1 MRAQK
6 YKFLTTFSIYP
17 FIFVQSKLPKMKPVD
32 YYQEQIEHYAARL
45 KQIKKRRNLVTLA
58 KLLTF
63 GYMIFLLYLLINQST
78 QPLLLL
84 GIGAVLVFILLT
96 LWDSKIIYRQRLI
109 EELLRIN
116 TLESD
121 YLAGNFSALDQ
132 GERFNDPAHPYAH
145 DLDLFGE
152 DSLFQHLNR
161 TVTFSGTQKLVSWL
175 LSLSKDPEVIHSRQQ
190 AVEELCTGPKWCQ
203 HFRAAGALHP
213 TQALDAVVLKS
224 GSAESPFFSKGSTV
238 RLILWIANTIVIV
251 SWAVTSF
258 TPLPIS
264 ISLSLSLLQL
274 LVLALYIKK
283 INTYHQRLN
292 LFLKTISNYLP
303 LVRLIH
309 DQSFR
314 SPFLQKI
321 RHSLF
326 TPESNSL
333 QALTQL
339 QRIQNS
345 LDQRGNIVIA
355 FVLNGLYL
363 KDFHT
368 LLRLDRWRKAY
379 GPDIETWTDVLSEA
393 DALVSMANYR
403 FNHPAYCL
411 PVISQDQ
418 LLYTEEIGHPLLKSE
433 RNVTNNFSIRSLHQI
448 AIITGANM
456 AGKSTFLRTIGV
468 NLILAQSGNVVCSR
482 CFAFQPMTLFTS
494 MRTTDN
500 LAKDTS
506 YFHAELLRLQQLVT
520 IAQQEDKV
528 FIILDEMLKG
538 TNSVDKLNGSLA
550 FLKKILSYPISGLV
564 ATHDLALGEL
574 ADDFPEHFFNVCF
587 EIVHSGNQITYD
599 YKLHPGIS
607 SNMNASILLKQMG
620 LI

>member
-1 MRAQK
+1 
-6 YKFLTTFSIYP
+6 
-17 FIFVQSKLPKMKPVD
+17 MKPD
-32 YYQEQIEHYAARL
+32 EYYQKQIDHYTARL
-45 KQIKKRRNLVTLA
+45 KQIKKRRNLITLA

-63 GYMIFLLYLLINQST
+63 GYMIFLIYLLINHST

-84 GIGAVLVFILLT
+84 GIGAILVFIFLT
-96 LWDSKIIYRQRLI
+96 LWDSQIIYRQHLI

-190 AVEELCTGPKWCQ
+190 AAEELCAEPEWCQ

-213 TQALDAVVLKS
+213 TQALDAVILKS
-224 GSAESPFFSKGSTV
+224 GPTESPFFSKHSTV

-258 TPLPIS
+258 TPLPFS
-264 ISLSLSLLQL
+264 ISLVLSLLQL
-274 LVLALYIKK
+274 SALALYIKK
-283 INTYHQRLN
+283 INAYHQRLN

-314 SPFLQKI
+314 SPYLQKI

-339 QRIQNS
+339 HRIQNS

-355 FVLNGLYL
+355 FILNGLYL

-368 LLRLDRWRKAY
+368 LLRLDHWRKKY

-393 DALVSMANYR
+393 DALISMANYR

-411 PVISQDQ
+411 PVICQDR
-418 LLYTEEIGHPLLKSE
+418 LLDTEEIGHPLLKSE
-433 RNVTNNFSIRSLHQI
+433 RNVTNDFSIRSLHQI
-448 AIITGANM
+448 AIVTGANM

-482 CFAFQPMTLFTS
+482 YFAFQPMTLFTS
-494 MRTTDN
+494 MRTTDS
-500 LAKDTS
+500 LSKDTS
-506 YFHAELLRLQQLVT
+506 YFHAELLRLQQLVN

-550 FLKKILSYPISGLV
+550 FLKRILSYPISCLV
-564 ATHDLALGEL
+564 STHDLALGEL

-587 EIVHSGNQITYD
+587 EIVHSGSQITYD

>member
-1 MRAQK
+1 
-6 YKFLTTFSIYP
+6 
-17 FIFVQSKLPKMKPVD
+17 MKPD
-32 YYQEQIEHYAARL
+32 EYYQKQIDHYTARL
-45 KQIKKRRNLVTLA
+45 KQIKKRRNLITLA

-63 GYMIFLLYLLINQST
+63 GYMIFLIYLLINHST

-84 GIGAVLVFILLT
+84 GIGAILVFIFLT
-96 LWDSKIIYRQRLI
+96 LWDSQIIYRQHLI

-190 AVEELCTGPKWCQ
+190 AAEELCAEPEWCQ

-213 TQALDAVVLKS
+213 TQALDAVILKS
-224 GSAESPFFSKGSTV
+224 GPTESPFFSKHSTV

-258 TPLPIS
+258 TPLPFS
-264 ISLSLSLLQL
+264 ISLVLSLLQL
-274 LVLALYIKK
+274 SALALYIKK
-283 INTYHQRLN
+283 INAYHQRLN

-314 SPFLQKI
+314 SPYLKKI

-339 QRIQNS
+339 HRIQNS

-355 FVLNGLYL
+355 FILNGLYL

-368 LLRLDRWRKAY
+368 LLRLDHWRKKY

-393 DALVSMANYR
+393 DALISMANYR

-411 PVISQDQ
+411 PVICQDR
-418 LLYTEEIGHPLLKSE
+418 LLDTEEIGHPLLKSE
-433 RNVTNNFSIRSLHQI
+433 RNVTNDFSIRSLHQI
-448 AIITGANM
+448 AIVTGANM

-482 CFAFQPMTLFTS
+482 YFAFQPMTLFTS
-494 MRTTDN
+494 MRTTDS
-500 LAKDTS
+500 LSKDTS
-506 YFHAELLRLQQLVT
+506 YFHAELLRLQQLVN

-550 FLKKILSYPISGLV
+550 FLKRILSYPISGLV

-587 EIVHSGNQITYD
+587 EIVHSGSQITYD

>member
-1 MRAQK
+1 
-6 YKFLTTFSIYP
+6 
-17 FIFVQSKLPKMKPVD
+17 MKPD
-32 YYQEQIEHYAARL
+32 EYYQKQIDHYTARL
-45 KQIKKRRNLVTLA
+45 KQIKKRRNLITLA

-63 GYMIFLLYLLINQST
+63 GYMIFLIYLLINHST

-84 GIGAVLVFILLT
+84 GIGAILVFIFLT
-96 LWDSKIIYRQRLI
+96 LWDSQIIYRQHLI

-190 AVEELCTGPKWCQ
+190 AAEELCAEPEWCQ

-213 TQALDAVVLKS
+213 TQALDAVILKS
-224 GSAESPFFSKGSTV
+224 GPTESPFFSKHSTV

-258 TPLPIS
+258 TPLPFS
-264 ISLSLSLLQL
+264 ISLVLSLLQL
-274 LVLALYIKK
+274 SALALYIKK
-283 INTYHQRLN
+283 INAYHQRLN

-314 SPFLQKI
+314 SPYLQKI

-339 QRIQNS
+339 HRIQNS

-355 FVLNGLYL
+355 FILNGLYL

-368 LLRLDRWRKAY
+368 LLRLDHWRKKY

-393 DALVSMANYR
+393 DALISMANYR

-411 PVISQDQ
+411 PVICQDR
-418 LLYTEEIGHPLLKSE
+418 LLDTEEIGHPLLKSE
-433 RNVTNNFSIRSLHQI
+433 RNVTNDFSIRSLHQI
-448 AIITGANM
+448 AIVTGANM

-482 CFAFQPMTLFTS
+482 YFAFQPMTLFTS
-494 MRTTDN
+494 MRTTDS
-500 LAKDTS
+500 LSKDTS
-506 YFHAELLRLQQLVT
+506 YFHAELLRLQQLVN

-550 FLKKILSYPISGLV
+550 FLKRILSYPISGLV

-587 EIVHSGNQITYD
+587 EIVHSGSQITYD

-607 SNMNASILLKQMG
+607 SNMNTSILLKQMG

>member
-1 MRAQK
+1 
-6 YKFLTTFSIYP
+6 
-17 FIFVQSKLPKMKPVD
+17 MKPD
-32 YYQEQIEHYAARL
+32 EYYQKQIDHYTARL
-45 KQIKKRRNLVTLA
+45 KQIKKRRNLITLP

-63 GYMIFLLYLLINQST
+63 GYMIFLIYLLINHST

-84 GIGAVLVFILLT
+84 GIGAILVFIFLT
-96 LWDSKIIYRQRLI
+96 LWDSQIIYRQHLI

-190 AVEELCTGPKWCQ
+190 AAEELCAEPEWCQ

-213 TQALDAVVLKS
+213 TQALDAVILKS
-224 GSAESPFFSKGSTV
+224 GPTESPFFSKHSTV

-258 TPLPIS
+258 TPLPFS
-264 ISLSLSLLQL
+264 ISLVLSLLQL
-274 LVLALYIKK
+274 SALALYIKK
-283 INTYHQRLN
+283 INAYHQRLN

-314 SPFLQKI
+314 SPYLQKI

-339 QRIQNS
+339 HRIQNS

-355 FVLNGLYL
+355 FILNGLYL

-368 LLRLDRWRKAY
+368 LLRLDHWRKKY

-393 DALVSMANYR
+393 DALISMANYR

-411 PVISQDQ
+411 PVICQDR
-418 LLYTEEIGHPLLKSE
+418 LLDTEEIGHPLLKSE
-433 RNVTNNFSIRSLHQI
+433 RNVTNDFSIRSLHQI
-448 AIITGANM
+448 AIVTGANM

-482 CFAFQPMTLFTS
+482 YFAFQPMTLFTS
-494 MRTTDN
+494 MRTTDS
-500 LAKDTS
+500 LSKDTS
-506 YFHAELLRLQQLVT
+506 YFHAELLRLQQLVN

-550 FLKKILSYPISGLV
+550 FLKRILSYPISGLV

-587 EIVHSGNQITYD
+587 EIVHSGSQITYD

>member
-1 MRAQK
+1 
-6 YKFLTTFSIYP
+6 
-17 FIFVQSKLPKMKPVD
+17 MKPD
-32 YYQEQIEHYAARL
+32 EYYQKQIDHYTARL
-45 KQIKKRRNLVTLA
+45 KQIKKRRNLITLA

-63 GYMIFLLYLLINQST
+63 GYMIFLIYLLINHSP

-84 GIGAVLVFILLT
+84 GIGAVLVFIFLT
-96 LWDSKIIYRQRLI
+96 LWDSQIIYRQHLI

-190 AVEELCTGPKWCQ
+190 AAEELCAEPEWCQ

-213 TQALDAVVLKS
+213 TQALDAVILKS
-224 GSAESPFFSKGSTV
+224 GPTESPFFSKHSTV

-258 TPLPIS
+258 TPLPFS
-264 ISLSLSLLQL
+264 ISLVLSLLQL
-274 LVLALYIKK
+274 SALALYIKK
-283 INTYHQRLN
+283 INAYHQRLN

-314 SPFLQKI
+314 SPYLQKI

-339 QRIQNS
+339 HRIQNS

-355 FVLNGLYL
+355 FILNGLYL

-368 LLRLDRWRKAY
+368 LLRLDHWRKKY

-393 DALVSMANYR
+393 DALISMANYR

-411 PVISQDQ
+411 PVICQDR
-418 LLYTEEIGHPLLKSE
+418 LLDTEEIGHPLLKSE
-433 RNVTNNFSIRSLHQI
+433 RNVTNDFSICSLHQI
-448 AIITGANM
+448 AIVTGANM

-482 CFAFQPMTLFTS
+482 YFAFQPMTLFTS
-494 MRTTDN
+494 MRTTDS
-500 LAKDTS
+500 LSKDTS
-506 YFHAELLRLQQLVT
+506 YFHAELLRLQQLVN

-550 FLKKILSYPISGLV
+550 FLKRILSYPISGLV

-587 EIVHSGNQITYD
+587 EIVHSGSQITYD

>member
-1 MRAQK
+1 
-6 YKFLTTFSIYP
+6 
-17 FIFVQSKLPKMKPVD
+17 
-32 YYQEQIEHYAARL
+32 
-45 KQIKKRRNLVTLA
+45 
-58 KLLTF
+58 
-63 GYMIFLLYLLINQST
+63 MIFLIYLLINHST

-84 GIGAVLVFILLT
+84 GIGAILVFIFLT
-96 LWDSKIIYRQRLI
+96 LWDSQIIYRQHLI

-190 AVEELCTGPKWCQ
+190 AAEELCAEPEWCQ

-213 TQALDAVVLKS
+213 TQALDAVILKS
-224 GSAESPFFSKGSTV
+224 GPTESPFFSKHSTV

-258 TPLPIS
+258 TPLPFS
-264 ISLSLSLLQL
+264 ISLVLSLLQL
-274 LVLALYIKK
+274 SALALYIKK
-283 INTYHQRLN
+283 INAYHQRLN

-314 SPFLQKI
+314 SPYLQKI

-339 QRIQNS
+339 HRIQNS

-355 FVLNGLYL
+355 FILNGLYL

-368 LLRLDRWRKAY
+368 LLRLDHWRKKY

-393 DALVSMANYR
+393 DALISMANYR

-411 PVISQDQ
+411 PVICQDR
-418 LLYTEEIGHPLLKSE
+418 LLDTEEIGHPLLKSE
-433 RNVTNNFSIRSLHQI
+433 RNVTNDFSIRSLHQI
-448 AIITGANM
+448 AIVTGANM

-482 CFAFQPMTLFTS
+482 YFAFQPMTLFTS
-494 MRTTDN
+494 MRTTDS
-500 LAKDTS
+500 LSKDTS
-506 YFHAELLRLQQLVT
+506 YFHAELLRLQQLVN

-550 FLKKILSYPISGLV
+550 FLKRILSYPISGLV

-587 EIVHSGNQITYD
+587 EIVHSGSQITYD

>member
-1 MRAQK
+1 
-6 YKFLTTFSIYP
+6 
-17 FIFVQSKLPKMKPVD
+17 MKPD
-32 YYQEQIEHYAARL
+32 EYYQKQIDHYTARL
-45 KQIKKRRNLVTLA
+45 KQIKKRRNLITLA

-63 GYMIFLLYLLINQST
+63 GYMIFLIYLLINHST

-84 GIGAVLVFILLT
+84 GIGAILVFIFLT
-96 LWDSKIIYRQRLI
+96 LWDSQIIYRQHLI

-190 AVEELCTGPKWCQ
+190 AAEELCAEPEWCQ

-213 TQALDAVVLKS
+213 TQALDAVILKS
-224 GSAESPFFSKGSTV
+224 GPTESPFFSKHSTV

-258 TPLPIS
+258 TPLPFS
-264 ISLSLSLLQL
+264 ISLVLSLLQL
-274 LVLALYIKK
+274 SALALYIKK
-283 INTYHQRLN
+283 INAYHQRLN

-314 SPFLQKI
+314 SPYLQKI

-339 QRIQNS
+339 HRIQNS

-355 FVLNGLYL
+355 FILNGLYL

-368 LLRLDRWRKAY
+368 LLRLDHWRKKY

-393 DALVSMANYR
+393 DALISMANYR

-411 PVISQDQ
+411 PVICQDR
-418 LLYTEEIGHPLLKSE
+418 LLDTEEIGHPLLKSE
-433 RNVTNNFSIRSLHQI
+433 RNVTNDFSIRSLHQI
-448 AIITGANM
+448 AIVTGANM
-456 AGKSTFLRTIGV
+456 AGKSTFLRTIGI

-482 CFAFQPMTLFTS
+482 YFAFQPMTLFTS
-494 MRTTDN
+494 MRTTDS
-500 LAKDTS
+500 LSKDTS
-506 YFHAELLRLQQLVT
+506 YFHAELLRLQQLVN

-550 FLKKILSYPISGLV
+550 FLKRILSYPISGLV

-587 EIVHSGNQITYD
+587 EIVHSGSQIT
-599 YKLHPGIS
+599 
-607 SNMNASILLKQMG
+607 
-620 LI
+620 

>member
-1 MRAQK
+1 
-6 YKFLTTFSIYP
+6 
-17 FIFVQSKLPKMKPVD
+17 MKPD
-32 YYQEQIEHYAARL
+32 EYYQKQIDHYTARL
-45 KQIKKRRNLVTLA
+45 KQIKKRRNLITLA

-63 GYMIFLLYLLINQST
+63 GYMIFLIYLLINHST

-84 GIGAVLVFILLT
+84 GIGAILVFIFLT
-96 LWDSKIIYRQRLI
+96 LWDSQIIYRQHLI

-190 AVEELCTGPKWCQ
+190 AAEELCAEPEWCQ

-213 TQALDAVVLKS
+213 PQALDAVILKS
-224 GSAESPFFSKGSTV
+224 GPTESPCFSKHSTV

-258 TPLPIS
+258 TPLPFS
-264 ISLSLSLLQL
+264 ISLVLSLLQL
-274 LVLALYIKK
+274 SALALYIKK
-283 INTYHQRLN
+283 INAYHQRLN

-314 SPFLQKI
+314 SPYLQKI

-339 QRIQNS
+339 HRIQNS
-345 LDQRGNIVIA
+345 LDQRGNIVNA
-355 FVLNGLYL
+355 FILNGLYL

-368 LLRLDRWRKAY
+368 LLRLDHWRKKY

-393 DALVSMANYR
+393 DALISMANYR

-411 PVISQDQ
+411 PVICQDR
-418 LLYTEEIGHPLLKSE
+418 LLDTEEIGHPLLKSE
-433 RNVTNNFSIRSLHQI
+433 RNVTNDFSICSLHQI
-448 AIITGANM
+448 AIVTGANM

-482 CFAFQPMTLFTS
+482 YFAFQPMTLFTS
-494 MRTTDN
+494 MRTTDS
-500 LAKDTS
+500 LSKDTS
-506 YFHAELLRLQQLVT
+506 YFHAELLRLQQLVN

-550 FLKKILSYPISGLV
+550 FLKRILSYPISGPV

-587 EIVHSGNQITYD
+587 EIVHSGSQITYD

-607 SNMNASILLKQMG
+607 SNMNASILLKQVG

>member
-1 MRAQK
+1 
-6 YKFLTTFSIYP
+6 
-17 FIFVQSKLPKMKPVD
+17 MKPD
-32 YYQEQIEHYAARL
+32 EYYQKQIDHYTARL
-45 KQIKKRRNLVTLA
+45 KQIKKRRNLITLA

-63 GYMIFLLYLLINQST
+63 GYMIFLIYLLINHST

-84 GIGAVLVFILLT
+84 GIGAILVFIFLT
-96 LWDSKIIYRQRLI
+96 LWDSQIIYRQHLI

-190 AVEELCTGPKWCQ
+190 AAEELCAEPEWCQ

-213 TQALDAVVLKS
+213 TQALDAVILKS
-224 GSAESPFFSKGSTV
+224 GPTESPFFSKHSTV

-258 TPLPIS
+258 TPLPFS
-264 ISLSLSLLQL
+264 ISLVLSLLQL
-274 LVLALYIKK
+274 SALAFYIKK
-283 INTYHQRLN
+283 INAYHQRLN

-314 SPFLQKI
+314 SPYLQKI

-339 QRIQNS
+339 HRIQNS

-355 FVLNGLYL
+355 FILNGLYL

-368 LLRLDRWRKAY
+368 LLRLDHWRKKY

-393 DALVSMANYR
+393 DALISMANYR

-411 PVISQDQ
+411 PVICQDR
-418 LLYTEEIGHPLLKSE
+418 LLDTEEIGHPLLKSE
-433 RNVTNNFSIRSLHQI
+433 RNVTNDFSIRSLHQI
-448 AIITGANM
+448 AIVTGANM

-482 CFAFQPMTLFTS
+482 YFAFQPMTLFTS
-494 MRTTDN
+494 MRTTDS
-500 LAKDTS
+500 LSKDTS
-506 YFHAELLRLQQLVT
+506 YFHAELLRLQQLVN

-550 FLKKILSYPISGLV
+550 FLKRILSYPISGLV

-587 EIVHSGNQITYD
+587 EIVHSGSQITYD

>member
-1 MRAQK
+1 
-6 YKFLTTFSIYP
+6 
-17 FIFVQSKLPKMKPVD
+17 MKPD
-32 YYQEQIEHYAARL
+32 EYYQKQIDHYTARL
-45 KQIKKRRNLVTLA
+45 KQIKKRRNLITLA

-63 GYMIFLLYLLINQST
+63 GYMIFLIYLLINHST

-84 GIGAVLVFILLT
+84 GIGAILVFIFLT
-96 LWDSKIIYRQRLI
+96 LWDSQIIYRQHLI

-190 AVEELCTGPKWCQ
+190 AAEELCAEPEWCQ

-213 TQALDAVVLKS
+213 TQALDAVILKS
-224 GSAESPFFSKGSTV
+224 GPTESPFFSKHSTV

-258 TPLPIS
+258 
-264 ISLSLSLLQL
+264 
-274 LVLALYIKK
+274 IKK
-283 INTYHQRLN
+283 INAYHQRLN

-314 SPFLQKI
+314 SPYLQKI

-339 QRIQNS
+339 HRIQNS

-355 FVLNGLYL
+355 FILNGLYL

-368 LLRLDRWRKAY
+368 LLRLDHWRKKY

-393 DALVSMANYR
+393 DALISMANYR

-411 PVISQDQ
+411 PVICQDR
-418 LLYTEEIGHPLLKSE
+418 LLDTEEIGHPLLKSE
-433 RNVTNNFSIRSLHQI
+433 RNVTNDFSIRSLHQI
-448 AIITGANM
+448 AIVTGANM

-482 CFAFQPMTLFTS
+482 YFAFQPMTLFTS
-494 MRTTDN
+494 MRTTDS
-500 LAKDTS
+500 LSKDTS
-506 YFHAELLRLQQLVT
+506 YFHAELLRLQQLVN

-550 FLKKILSYPISGLV
+550 FLKRILSYPISGLV

-587 EIVHSGNQITYD
+587 EIVHSGSQITYD

>member
-1 MRAQK
+1 
-6 YKFLTTFSIYP
+6 
-17 FIFVQSKLPKMKPVD
+17 MKPD
-32 YYQEQIEHYAARL
+32 EYYQKQIDHYTARL
-45 KQIKKRRNLVTLA
+45 KQIKKRRNLITLA

-63 GYMIFLLYLLINQST
+63 GYMIFLIYLLINHST

-84 GIGAVLVFILLT
+84 GIGAILVFIFLT
-96 LWDSKIIYRQRLI
+96 LWDSQIIYRQHLI

-190 AVEELCTGPKWCQ
+190 AAEELCAEPEWCQ

-213 TQALDAVVLKS
+213 TQALDAVILKS
-224 GSAESPFFSKGSTV
+224 GPTESPFFSKHSTV
-238 RLILWIANTIVIV
+238 RLILWIANTVVIV

-258 TPLPIS
+258 TPLPFS
-264 ISLSLSLLQL
+264 ISLVLSLLQL
-274 LVLALYIKK
+274 SALALYIKK
-283 INTYHQRLN
+283 INAYHQRLN

-314 SPFLQKI
+314 SPYLQKI

-339 QRIQNS
+339 HRIQNS

-355 FVLNGLYL
+355 FILNGLYL

-368 LLRLDRWRKAY
+368 LLRLDHWRKKY

-393 DALVSMANYR
+393 DALISMANYR

-411 PVISQDQ
+411 PVICQDR
-418 LLYTEEIGHPLLKSE
+418 LLDTEEIGHPLLKSE
-433 RNVTNNFSIRSLHQI
+433 RNVTNDFSIRSLHQI
-448 AIITGANM
+448 AIVTGANM

-482 CFAFQPMTLFTS
+482 YFAFQPMTLFTS
-494 MRTTDN
+494 MRTTDS
-500 LAKDTS
+500 LSKDTS
-506 YFHAELLRLQQLVT
+506 YFHAELLRLQQLVN

-550 FLKKILSYPISGLV
+550 FLKRILSYPISGLV

-587 EIVHSGNQITYD
+587 EIVHSGSQITYD

>member
-1 MRAQK
+1 
-6 YKFLTTFSIYP
+6 
-17 FIFVQSKLPKMKPVD
+17 MKPD
-32 YYQEQIEHYAARL
+32 EYYQKQIDHYTARL
-45 KQIKKRRNLVTLA
+45 KQIKKRRNLITLA

-63 GYMIFLLYLLINQST
+63 GYMIFLIYLLINHST

-84 GIGAVLVFILLT
+84 GIGAILVFIFLT
-96 LWDSKIIYRQRLI
+96 LWDSQIIYRQHLI

-190 AVEELCTGPKWCQ
+190 AAEELCAEPEWCQ

-213 TQALDAVVLKS
+213 TQALDAVILKS
-224 GSAESPFFSKGSTV
+224 GPTESPFFSKHSTV

-258 TPLPIS
+258 TPLPFS
-264 ISLSLSLLQL
+264 ISLVLSLLQL
-274 LVLALYIKK
+274 SALALYIKK
-283 INTYHQRLN
+283 INAYHQRLN

-314 SPFLQKI
+314 SPYLQKI

-339 QRIQNS
+339 HRIQNS

-355 FVLNGLYL
+355 FILNGLYL

-368 LLRLDRWRKAY
+368 LLRLDHWRKKY

-393 DALVSMANYR
+393 DALISMANYR

-411 PVISQDQ
+411 PVICQDR
-418 LLYTEEIGHPLLKSE
+418 LLDTEEIGHPLLKSE
-433 RNVTNNFSIRSLHQI
+433 RNVTNDFSIRSLHQI
-448 AIITGANM
+448 AIVTGANM

-482 CFAFQPMTLFTS
+482 YFAFQPMTLFTS
-494 MRTTDN
+494 MRTTDS
-500 LAKDTS
+500 LSKDTS
-506 YFHAELLRLQQLVT
+506 YFHAELLRLQQLVN

-550 FLKKILSYPISGLV
+550 FLKRILSYPISGLV

-587 EIVHSGNQITYD
+587 EIVHSGSQITNE

>member
-1 MRAQK
+1 
-6 YKFLTTFSIYP
+6 
-17 FIFVQSKLPKMKPVD
+17 MKPD
-32 YYQEQIEHYAARL
+32 EYYLKQIDHYTARL
-45 KQIKKRRNLVTLA
+45 KQIKKRRNLITLA

-63 GYMIFLLYLLINQST
+63 GYMIFLIYLLINHST

-84 GIGAVLVFILLT
+84 GIGAILVFIFLT
-96 LWDSKIIYRQRLI
+96 LWDSQIIYRQHLI

-190 AVEELCTGPKWCQ
+190 AAEELCAEPEWCQ

-213 TQALDAVVLKS
+213 TQALDAVILKS
-224 GSAESPFFSKGSTV
+224 GPTESPFFSKHSTV

-258 TPLPIS
+258 TPLPFS
-264 ISLSLSLLQL
+264 ISLVLSLLQL
-274 LVLALYIKK
+274 SALALYIKK
-283 INTYHQRLN
+283 INAYHQRLN

-314 SPFLQKI
+314 SPYLQKI

-339 QRIQNS
+339 HRIQNS

-355 FVLNGLYL
+355 FILNGLYL

-368 LLRLDRWRKAY
+368 LLRLDHWRKKY

-393 DALVSMANYR
+393 DALISMANYR

-411 PVISQDQ
+411 PVICQDR
-418 LLYTEEIGHPLLKSE
+418 LLDTEEIGHPLLKSE
-433 RNVTNNFSIRSLHQI
+433 RNVTNDFSICSLHQI
-448 AIITGANM
+448 AIVTGANM

-482 CFAFQPMTLFTS
+482 YFAFQPMTLFTS
-494 MRTTDN
+494 MRTTDS
-500 LAKDTS
+500 LSKDTS
-506 YFHAELLRLQQLVT
+506 YFHAELLRLQQLVN

-550 FLKKILSYPISGLV
+550 FLKRILSYPISGLV

-587 EIVHSGNQITYD
+587 EIVHSGSQITYD

>member
-1 MRAQK
+1 
-6 YKFLTTFSIYP
+6 
-17 FIFVQSKLPKMKPVD
+17 MKPD
-32 YYQEQIEHYAARL
+32 EYYQKQIDHYTARL
-45 KQIKKRRNLVTLA
+45 KQIKKRRNLITLA

-63 GYMIFLLYLLINQST
+63 GYMIFLIYLLINHST

-84 GIGAVLVFILLT
+84 GIGAILVFIFLT
-96 LWDSKIIYRQRLI
+96 LWDSQIIYRQHLI

-190 AVEELCTGPKWCQ
+190 AAEELCAEPEWCQ

-213 TQALDAVVLKS
+213 TQALDAVILKS
-224 GSAESPFFSKGSTV
+224 GPTESPFFSKHSTV

-258 TPLPIS
+258 TPLPFS
-264 ISLSLSLLQL
+264 ISLVLSLLQL
-274 LVLALYIKK
+274 SALALYIKK
-283 INTYHQRLN
+283 INAYHQRLN
-292 LFLKTISNYLP
+292 LFLKTISNYLT

-314 SPFLQKI
+314 SPYLQKI

-339 QRIQNS
+339 HRIQNS

-355 FVLNGLYL
+355 FILNGLYL

-368 LLRLDRWRKAY
+368 LLRLDHWRKKY

-393 DALVSMANYR
+393 DALISMANYR

-411 PVISQDQ
+411 PVICQDR
-418 LLYTEEIGHPLLKSE
+418 LLDTEEIGHPLLKSE
-433 RNVTNNFSIRSLHQI
+433 RNVTNDFSIRSLHQI
-448 AIITGANM
+448 AIVTGANM

-482 CFAFQPMTLFTS
+482 YFAFQPMTLFTS
-494 MRTTDN
+494 MRTTDS
-500 LAKDTS
+500 LSKDTS
-506 YFHAELLRLQQLVT
+506 YFHAELLRLQQLVN

-550 FLKKILSYPISGLV
+550 FLKRILSYPISGLV

-587 EIVHSGNQITYD
+587 EIVHSGSQITYD

>member
-1 MRAQK
+1 
-6 YKFLTTFSIYP
+6 
-17 FIFVQSKLPKMKPVD
+17 MKPD
-32 YYQEQIEHYAARL
+32 EYYQKQIDHYTARL
-45 KQIKKRRNLVTLA
+45 KQIKKRRNLITLA

-63 GYMIFLLYLLINQST
+63 GYMIFLIYLLINHST

-84 GIGAVLVFILLT
+84 GIGAILVFIFLT
-96 LWDSKIIYRQRLI
+96 LWDSQIIYRQHLI

-190 AVEELCTGPKWCQ
+190 AAEELCAEPEWCQ

-213 TQALDAVVLKS
+213 TQALDAVILKS
-224 GSAESPFFSKGSTV
+224 GPTESPFFSKHSTV

-258 TPLPIS
+258 TPLPFS
-264 ISLSLSLLQL
+264 ISLVLSLLQL
-274 LVLALYIKK
+274 SALALYIKK
-283 INTYHQRLN
+283 INAYHQRLN

-314 SPFLQKI
+314 SPYLQKI

-339 QRIQNS
+339 HRIQNS

-355 FVLNGLYL
+355 FILNGLYL

-368 LLRLDRWRKAY
+368 LLRLDHWRKKY

-393 DALVSMANYR
+393 DALISMANYR

-411 PVISQDQ
+411 PVICQDR
-418 LLYTEEIGHPLLKSE
+418 LLDTEEIGHPLLKSE
-433 RNVTNNFSIRSLHQI
+433 RNVTNDFSIRSLHQI
-448 AIITGANM
+448 AIVTGANM

-482 CFAFQPMTLFTS
+482 YFAFQPMTLFTS
-494 MRTTDN
+494 MRTTDS
-500 LAKDTS
+500 LSKDTS
-506 YFHAELLRLQQLVT
+506 YFHAELLRLQQLVN

-550 FLKKILSYPISGLV
+550 FLKRILSYPISGLV
-564 ATHDLALGEL
+564 AIHDLALGEL

-587 EIVHSGNQITYD
+587 EIVHSGSQITYD

>member
-1 MRAQK
+1 
-6 YKFLTTFSIYP
+6 
-17 FIFVQSKLPKMKPVD
+17 MKPD
-32 YYQEQIEHYAARL
+32 EYYQKQIDHYTARL
-45 KQIKKRRNLVTLA
+45 KQIKKRRNLITLA

-63 GYMIFLLYLLINQST
+63 GYMIFLIYLLINHST

-84 GIGAVLVFILLT
+84 GIGAILVFIFLT
-96 LWDSKIIYRQRLI
+96 LWDSQIIYRQHLI

-190 AVEELCTGPKWCQ
+190 AAEELCAEPEWCQ

-213 TQALDAVVLKS
+213 TQALDAVILKS
-224 GSAESPFFSKGSTV
+224 GPTESPFFSKHSTV

-258 TPLPIS
+258 TPLPFS
-264 ISLSLSLLQL
+264 ISLVLSLLQL
-274 LVLALYIKK
+274 SALALYIKK
-283 INTYHQRLN
+283 INAYHQRLN

-314 SPFLQKI
+314 SPYLQKI

-339 QRIQNS
+339 HRIQNS

-355 FVLNGLYL
+355 FILNGLYL

-368 LLRLDRWRKAY
+368 LLRLDHWRKKY

-393 DALVSMANYR
+393 DALISMANYR

-411 PVISQDQ
+411 LVICQDR
-418 LLYTEEIGHPLLKSE
+418 LLDTEEIGHPLLKSE
-433 RNVTNNFSIRSLHQI
+433 RNVTNDFSIRSLHQI
-448 AIITGANM
+448 AIVTGANM

-482 CFAFQPMTLFTS
+482 YFAFQPMTLFTS
-494 MRTTDN
+494 MRTTDS
-500 LAKDTS
+500 LSKDTS
-506 YFHAELLRLQQLVT
+506 YFHAELLRLQQLVN

-550 FLKKILSYPISGLV
+550 FLKRILSYPISGLV

-587 EIVHSGNQITYD
+587 EIVHSGSQITYD

>member
-1 MRAQK
+1 
-6 YKFLTTFSIYP
+6 
-17 FIFVQSKLPKMKPVD
+17 MKPD
-32 YYQEQIEHYAARL
+32 EYYQKQIDHYTARL
-45 KQIKKRRNLVTLA
+45 KQIKKRRNLITLA

-63 GYMIFLLYLLINQST
+63 GYMIFLIYLLINHST

-84 GIGAVLVFILLT
+84 GIGAILVFIFLT
-96 LWDSKIIYRQRLI
+96 LWDSQIIYRQHLI

-145 DLDLFGE
+145 DLDQCGE

-190 AVEELCTGPKWCQ
+190 AAEELCAEPEWCQ

-213 TQALDAVVLKS
+213 TQALDAVILKS
-224 GSAESPFFSKGSTV
+224 GPTESPFFSKHSTV

-258 TPLPIS
+258 TPLPFS
-264 ISLSLSLLQL
+264 ISLVLSLLQL
-274 LVLALYIKK
+274 SALALYIKK
-283 INTYHQRLN
+283 INAYHQRLN

-314 SPFLQKI
+314 SPYLQKI

-339 QRIQNS
+339 HRIQNS

-355 FVLNGLYL
+355 FILNGLYL

-368 LLRLDRWRKAY
+368 LLRLDHWRKKY

-393 DALVSMANYR
+393 DALISMANYR

-411 PVISQDQ
+411 PVICQDR
-418 LLYTEEIGHPLLKSE
+418 LLDTEEIGHPLLKSE
-433 RNVTNNFSIRSLHQI
+433 RNVTNDFSIRSLHQI
-448 AIITGANM
+448 AIVTGANM

-482 CFAFQPMTLFTS
+482 YFAFQPMTLFTS
-494 MRTTDN
+494 MRTTDS
-500 LAKDTS
+500 LSKDTS
-506 YFHAELLRLQQLVT
+506 YFHAELLRLQQLVN

-550 FLKKILSYPISGLV
+550 FLKRILSYPISGLV

-587 EIVHSGNQITYD
+587 EIVHSGSQITYD

>member
-1 MRAQK
+1 
-6 YKFLTTFSIYP
+6 
-17 FIFVQSKLPKMKPVD
+17 MKPD
-32 YYQEQIEHYAARL
+32 EYYQKQIDHYTARL
-45 KQIKKRRNLVTLA
+45 KQIKKRRNLITLA

-63 GYMIFLLYLLINQST
+63 GYMIFLIYLLINHST

-84 GIGAVLVFILLT
+84 GIGAILVFIFLT
-96 LWDSKIIYRQRLI
+96 LWDSQIIYRQHLI

-190 AVEELCTGPKWCQ
+190 AAEELCAEPEWCQ

-213 TQALDAVVLKS
+213 TQALDAVILKS
-224 GSAESPFFSKGSTV
+224 GPTESPFFSKHSTV

-258 TPLPIS
+258 TPLPFS
-264 ISLSLSLLQL
+264 ISLVLSLLQL
-274 LVLALYIKK
+274 SALALYIKK
-283 INTYHQRLN
+283 INAYHQRLN

-314 SPFLQKI
+314 SPYLQKI

-339 QRIQNS
+339 HRIQNS

-355 FVLNGLYL
+355 FILNGLYL

-368 LLRLDRWRKAY
+368 LLRLDHWRKKY

-393 DALVSMANYR
+393 DALISMANYR

-411 PVISQDQ
+411 PVICQDR
-418 LLYTEEIGHPLLKSE
+418 LLDTEEIGHPLLKSE
-433 RNVTNNFSIRSLHQI
+433 RNVTNDFSIRSLHQI
-448 AIITGANM
+448 AIVTGANM

-482 CFAFQPMTLFTS
+482 YFAFQPMTLFTS
-494 MRTTDN
+494 MRTTDS
-500 LAKDTS
+500 LSKDTS
-506 YFHAELLRLQQLVT
+506 YFHAELLRLQQLVK

-550 FLKKILSYPISGLV
+550 FLKRILSYPISGLV

-587 EIVHSGNQITYD
+587 EIVHSGSQITYD

>member
-1 MRAQK
+1 
-6 YKFLTTFSIYP
+6 
-17 FIFVQSKLPKMKPVD
+17 MKPD
-32 YYQEQIEHYAARL
+32 EYYQKQIDHYTARL
-45 KQIKKRRNLVTLA
+45 KQIKKRRNLITLA

-63 GYMIFLLYLLINQST
+63 GYMIFLIYLLINHST

-84 GIGAVLVFILLT
+84 GIGAILVFIFLT
-96 LWDSKIIYRQRLI
+96 LWDSQIIYRQHLI

-190 AVEELCTGPKWCQ
+190 AAEELCAEPEWCQ

-213 TQALDAVVLKS
+213 TQALDAVILKS
-224 GSAESPFFSKGSTV
+224 GPTESPFFSKHSTV

-258 TPLPIS
+258 TPLPFS
-264 ISLSLSLLQL
+264 ISLVLSLLQL
-274 LVLALYIKK
+274 SALALYIKK
-283 INTYHQRLN
+283 INAYHQRLN

-314 SPFLQKI
+314 SPYLQKI

-339 QRIQNS
+339 HRIQNS

-355 FVLNGLYL
+355 FILNGLYL

-368 LLRLDRWRKAY
+368 LLRLDHWRKKY

-393 DALVSMANYR
+393 DALISMANYR

-411 PVISQDQ
+411 PVICQDR
-418 LLYTEEIGHPLLKSE
+418 LLDTEEIGHPLLKSE
-433 RNVTNNFSIRSLHQI
+433 RNVTNDFSIRSLHQI
-448 AIITGANM
+448 AIVTGANM

-482 CFAFQPMTLFTS
+482 YFAFQPMTLFTS
-494 MRTTDN
+494 MRTTDS
-500 LAKDTS
+500 LSKDTS
-506 YFHAELLRLQQLVT
+506 YVHAELLRLQQLVN

-550 FLKKILSYPISGLV
+550 FLKRILSYPISGLV

-587 EIVHSGNQITYD
+587 EIVHSGSQITYD

>member
-1 MRAQK
+1 
-6 YKFLTTFSIYP
+6 
-17 FIFVQSKLPKMKPVD
+17 MKPD
-32 YYQEQIEHYAARL
+32 EYYQKQIDHYTARL
-45 KQIKKRRNLVTLA
+45 KQIKKRRNLITLA

-63 GYMIFLLYLLINQST
+63 GYMIFLIYLLINHST

-84 GIGAVLVFILLT
+84 GIGAILVFIFLT
-96 LWDSKIIYRQRLI
+96 LWDSQIIYRQHLI

-190 AVEELCTGPKWCQ
+190 AAEELCAEPEWCQ

-213 TQALDAVVLKS
+213 TQALDAVILKS
-224 GSAESPFFSKGSTV
+224 GPTESPFFSKHSTV

-258 TPLPIS
+258 TPLPFS
-264 ISLSLSLLQL
+264 ISLVLSLLQL
-274 LVLALYIKK
+274 SALALYIKK
-283 INTYHQRLN
+283 INAYHQRLN

-314 SPFLQKI
+314 SPYLQKI

-339 QRIQNS
+339 HRIQNS

-355 FVLNGLYL
+355 FILNGLYL

-368 LLRLDRWRKAY
+368 LLRLDHWRKKY

-393 DALVSMANYR
+393 DALISMANYR

-411 PVISQDQ
+411 PVICQDR
-418 LLYTEEIGHPLLKSE
+418 LLDTEEIGHPLLKSE
-433 RNVTNNFSIRSLHQI
+433 RKVTNDFSIRSLHQI
-448 AIITGANM
+448 AIVTGANM

-482 CFAFQPMTLFTS
+482 YFAFQPMTLFTS
-494 MRTTDN
+494 MRTTDS
-500 LAKDTS
+500 LSKDTS
-506 YFHAELLRLQQLVT
+506 YFHAELLRLQQLVN

-550 FLKKILSYPISGLV
+550 FLKRILSYPISGLV

-587 EIVHSGNQITYD
+587 EIVHSGSQITYD

>member
-1 MRAQK
+1 
-6 YKFLTTFSIYP
+6 
-17 FIFVQSKLPKMKPVD
+17 MKPD
-32 YYQEQIEHYAARL
+32 EYYQKQIDHYTARL
-45 KQIKKRRNLVTLA
+45 KQIKKRRNLITLA

-63 GYMIFLLYLLINQST
+63 GYMIFLIYLLINHST

-84 GIGAVLVFILLT
+84 GIGAILVFIFLT
-96 LWDSKIIYRQRLI
+96 LWDSQIIYRQHLI

-190 AVEELCTGPKWCQ
+190 AAEELCAEPEWCQ

-213 TQALDAVVLKS
+213 TQALDAVILKS
-224 GSAESPFFSKGSTV
+224 GPTESPFFSKHSTV

-258 TPLPIS
+258 TPLPFS
-264 ISLSLSLLQL
+264 ISLVLSLLQL
-274 LVLALYIKK
+274 SALALYIKK
-283 INTYHQRLN
+283 INAYHQRLN

-314 SPFLQKI
+314 SPYLQKI

-339 QRIQNS
+339 HRIQNS

-355 FVLNGLYL
+355 FILNGLYL

-368 LLRLDRWRKAY
+368 LLRLDHWRKKY

-393 DALVSMANYR
+393 DALISMANYR

-411 PVISQDQ
+411 PVICQDR
-418 LLYTEEIGHPLLKSE
+418 LLDTEEIGHPLLKSE
-433 RNVTNNFSIRSLHQI
+433 RNVTNDFSIRSLHQI
-448 AIITGANM
+448 AIVTGANM

-482 CFAFQPMTLFTS
+482 YFAFQPMTLFTS
-494 MRTTDN
+494 MRTTDS
-500 LAKDTS
+500 LSKDTS
-506 YFHAELLRLQQLVT
+506 YFHAELLRLQQLVN

-550 FLKKILSYPISGLV
+550 FLKRILSYPISGLV

-587 EIVHSGNQITYD
+587 EIVHSGSQITYD
-599 YKLHPGIS
+599 YKLHPVIS

>member
-1 MRAQK
+1 
-6 YKFLTTFSIYP
+6 
-17 FIFVQSKLPKMKPVD
+17 MKPD
-32 YYQEQIEHYAARL
+32 EYYQKQIDHYTARL
-45 KQIKKRRNLVTLA
+45 KQIKKRRNLITLA

-63 GYMIFLLYLLINQST
+63 GYMIFLIYLLINHST

-84 GIGAVLVFILLT
+84 GIGAILVFIFLT
-96 LWDSKIIYRQRLI
+96 LWDSQIIYRQHLI

-190 AVEELCTGPKWCQ
+190 AAEELCAEPEWCQ

-213 TQALDAVVLKS
+213 TQALDAVILKS
-224 GSAESPFFSKGSTV
+224 GPTESPFFSKHSTV

-258 TPLPIS
+258 TPLPFS
-264 ISLSLSLLQL
+264 ISLVLSLLQL
-274 LVLALYIKK
+274 SALALYIKK
-283 INTYHQRLN
+283 INAYHQRLN

-314 SPFLQKI
+314 SPYLQKI

-339 QRIQNS
+339 HRIQNS

-355 FVLNGLYL
+355 FILNGLYL

-368 LLRLDRWRKAY
+368 LLRLDHWRKKY

-393 DALVSMANYR
+393 DALISMANYR

-411 PVISQDQ
+411 PVICQDR
-418 LLYTEEIGHPLLKSE
+418 LLDTEEIGHPLLKSE
-433 RNVTNNFSIRSLHQI
+433 RNVTNDFSIRSLHQI
-448 AIITGANM
+448 AIVTGANM
-456 AGKSTFLRTIGV
+456 AGKSTFLRTIGA

-482 CFAFQPMTLFTS
+482 YFAFQPMTLFTS
-494 MRTTDN
+494 MRTTDS
-500 LAKDTS
+500 LSKDTS
-506 YFHAELLRLQQLVT
+506 YFHAELLRLQQLVN

-550 FLKKILSYPISGLV
+550 FLKRILSYPISGLV

-587 EIVHSGNQITYD
+587 EIVHSGSQITYD

>member
-1 MRAQK
+1 MN
-6 YKFLTTFSIYP
+6 P
-17 FIFVQSKLPKMKPVD
+17 D
-32 YYQEQIEHYAARL
+32 EYYQKQIDHYTARL
-45 KQIKKRRNLVTLA
+45 KQIKKRRNLITLA

-63 GYMIFLLYLLINQST
+63 GYMIFLIYLLINHST

-84 GIGAVLVFILLT
+84 GIGAILVFIFLT
-96 LWDSKIIYRQRLI
+96 LWDSQIIYRQHLI

-190 AVEELCTGPKWCQ
+190 AAEELCAEPEWCQ

-213 TQALDAVVLKS
+213 TQALDAVILKS
-224 GSAESPFFSKGSTV
+224 GPTESPFFSKHSTV

-258 TPLPIS
+258 TPLPFS
-264 ISLSLSLLQL
+264 ISLVLSLLQL
-274 LVLALYIKK
+274 SALALYIKK
-283 INTYHQRLN
+283 INAYHQRLN

-314 SPFLQKI
+314 SPYLQKI

-339 QRIQNS
+339 HRIQNS

-355 FVLNGLYL
+355 FILNGLYL

-368 LLRLDRWRKAY
+368 LLRLDHWRKKY

-393 DALVSMANYR
+393 DALISMANYR

-411 PVISQDQ
+411 PVICQDR
-418 LLYTEEIGHPLLKSE
+418 LLDTEEIGHPLLKSE
-433 RNVTNNFSIRSLHQI
+433 RNVTNDFSIRSLHQI
-448 AIITGANM
+448 AIVTGANM

-482 CFAFQPMTLFTS
+482 YFAFQPMTLFTS
-494 MRTTDN
+494 MRTTDS
-500 LAKDTS
+500 LSKDTS
-506 YFHAELLRLQQLVT
+506 YFHAELLRLQQLVN

-550 FLKKILSYPISGLV
+550 FLKRILSYPISGLV

-587 EIVHSGNQITYD
+587 EIVHSGSQITYD

-607 SNMNASILLKQMG
+607 SNMNASILLKQMVF
-620 LI
+620 I

>member
-1 MRAQK
+1 
-6 YKFLTTFSIYP
+6 
-17 FIFVQSKLPKMKPVD
+17 MKPD
-32 YYQEQIEHYAARL
+32 EYYQKQIDHYTARL
-45 KQIKKRRNLVTLA
+45 KQIKKRRNLITLA

-63 GYMIFLLYLLINQST
+63 GYMIFLIYLLINHST

-84 GIGAVLVFILLT
+84 GIGAILVFIFLT
-96 LWDSKIIYRQRLI
+96 LWDSQIIYRQHLI

-190 AVEELCTGPKWCQ
+190 AAEELCAEPEWCQ

-213 TQALDAVVLKS
+213 TQALDAVILKS
-224 GSAESPFFSKGSTV
+224 GPTESPFFSKHSTV

-258 TPLPIS
+258 TPLPFS
-264 ISLSLSLLQL
+264 ISLVLSLLQL
-274 LVLALYIKK
+274 SALALYIKK
-283 INTYHQRLN
+283 INAYHQRLN

-314 SPFLQKI
+314 SPYLQKI

-339 QRIQNS
+339 HRIQDS

-355 FVLNGLYL
+355 FILNGLYL

-368 LLRLDRWRKAY
+368 LLRLDHWRKKY

-393 DALVSMANYR
+393 DALISMANYR

-411 PVISQDQ
+411 PVICQDR
-418 LLYTEEIGHPLLKSE
+418 LLDTEEIGHPLLKSE
-433 RNVTNNFSIRSLHQI
+433 RNVTNDFSIRSLHQI
-448 AIITGANM
+448 AIVTGANM

-482 CFAFQPMTLFTS
+482 YFVFQPMTLFTS
-494 MRTTDN
+494 MRTTDS
-500 LAKDTS
+500 LSKDTS
-506 YFHAELLRLQQLVT
+506 YFHAELLRLQQLVN

-550 FLKKILSYPISGLV
+550 FLKRILSYPISGLV

-587 EIVHSGNQITYD
+587 EIVHSGSQITYD

>member
-1 MRAQK
+1 
-6 YKFLTTFSIYP
+6 
-17 FIFVQSKLPKMKPVD
+17 MKPD
-32 YYQEQIEHYAARL
+32 EYYQKQIDHYTARL
-45 KQIKKRRNLVTLA
+45 KQIKKRRNLITLA

-63 GYMIFLLYLLINQST
+63 GYMIFLIYLLINHST

-84 GIGAVLVFILLT
+84 GIGAILVFIFLT
-96 LWDSKIIYRQRLI
+96 LWDSQIIYRQHLI

-190 AVEELCTGPKWCQ
+190 AAEELCAEPEWCQ

-213 TQALDAVVLKS
+213 TQALDAVILKS
-224 GSAESPFFSKGSTV
+224 GPTESPFFSKHSTV

-258 TPLPIS
+258 TPLPFS
-264 ISLSLSLLQL
+264 ISLVLSLLQL
-274 LVLALYIKK
+274 SALALYIKK
-283 INTYHQRLN
+283 INAYHQRLN

-314 SPFLQKI
+314 SPYLQKI

-339 QRIQNS
+339 HRIQNS

-355 FVLNGLYL
+355 FILNGLYL

-368 LLRLDRWRKAY
+368 LLRLDHWRKKY

-393 DALVSMANYR
+393 DALISMANYR

-411 PVISQDQ
+411 PVICQDR
-418 LLYTEEIGHPLLKSE
+418 LLDTEEIGHPLLKSE
-433 RNVTNNFSIRSLHQI
+433 RNVTNDFSIRSLHQI
-448 AIITGANM
+448 AIVTGANM
-456 AGKSTFLRTIGV
+456 AGKSTFLRTIGG

-482 CFAFQPMTLFTS
+482 YFAFQPMTLFTS
-494 MRTTDN
+494 MRTTDS
-500 LAKDTS
+500 LSKDTS
-506 YFHAELLRLQQLVT
+506 YFHAELLRLQQLVN

-550 FLKKILSYPISGLV
+550 FLKRILSYPISGLV

-587 EIVHSGNQITYD
+587 EIVHSGSQITYD

>member
-1 MRAQK
+1 
-6 YKFLTTFSIYP
+6 
-17 FIFVQSKLPKMKPVD
+17 MKPD
-32 YYQEQIEHYAARL
+32 EYYQKQIDHYTARL
-45 KQIKKRRNLVTLA
+45 KQIKKRRNLITLA

-63 GYMIFLLYLLINQST
+63 GYMIFLIYLLINHST

-84 GIGAVLVFILLT
+84 GIGAILVFIFLT
-96 LWDSKIIYRQRLI
+96 LWDSQIIYRQHLI

-121 YLAGNFSALDQ
+121 YLAGNFAALDQ

-190 AVEELCTGPKWCQ
+190 AAEELCAEPEWCQ

-213 TQALDAVVLKS
+213 TQALDAVILKS
-224 GSAESPFFSKGSTV
+224 GPTESPFFSKHSTV

-258 TPLPIS
+258 TPLPFS
-264 ISLSLSLLQL
+264 ISLVLSLLQL
-274 LVLALYIKK
+274 SALALYIKK
-283 INTYHQRLN
+283 INAYHQRLN

-314 SPFLQKI
+314 SPYLQKI

-339 QRIQNS
+339 HRIQNS

-355 FVLNGLYL
+355 FILNGLYL

-368 LLRLDRWRKAY
+368 LLRLDHWRKKY

-393 DALVSMANYR
+393 DALISMANYR

-411 PVISQDQ
+411 PVICQDR
-418 LLYTEEIGHPLLKSE
+418 LLDTEEIGHPLLKSE
-433 RNVTNNFSIRSLHQI
+433 RNVTNDFSIRSLHQI
-448 AIITGANM
+448 AIVTGANM

-482 CFAFQPMTLFTS
+482 YFAFQPMTLFTS
-494 MRTTDN
+494 MRTTDS
-500 LAKDTS
+500 LSKDTS
-506 YFHAELLRLQQLVT
+506 YFHAELLRLQQLVN

-550 FLKKILSYPISGLV
+550 FLKRILSYPISGLV

-587 EIVHSGNQITYD
+587 EIVHSGSQITYD

>member
-1 MRAQK
+1 
-6 YKFLTTFSIYP
+6 
-17 FIFVQSKLPKMKPVD
+17 MKPD
-32 YYQEQIEHYAARL
+32 EYYQKQIDHYTARL
-45 KQIKKRRNLVTLA
+45 KQIKKRRNLITLA

-63 GYMIFLLYLLINQST
+63 GYMIFLIYLLINHST

-84 GIGAVLVFILLT
+84 GIGAILVFIFLT
-96 LWDSKIIYRQRLI
+96 LWDSQIIYRQHLI

-190 AVEELCTGPKWCQ
+190 AAEELCAEPEWCQ

-213 TQALDAVVLKS
+213 TQALDAVILKS
-224 GSAESPFFSKGSTV
+224 GPTESPFFSKHSTV

-258 TPLPIS
+258 TPLPFS
-264 ISLSLSLLQL
+264 ISLVLSLLQL
-274 LVLALYIKK
+274 SALALYIKK
-283 INTYHQRLN
+283 INAYHQRLN

-314 SPFLQKI
+314 SPYLQKI

-339 QRIQNS
+339 HRIQNS

-355 FVLNGLYL
+355 FILNGLYL

-368 LLRLDRWRKAY
+368 LLRLDHSRKKY

-393 DALVSMANYR
+393 DALISMANYR

-411 PVISQDQ
+411 PVICQDR
-418 LLYTEEIGHPLLKSE
+418 LLDTEEIGHPLLKSE
-433 RNVTNNFSIRSLHQI
+433 RNVTNDFSIRSLHQI
-448 AIITGANM
+448 AIVTGANM

-482 CFAFQPMTLFTS
+482 YFAFQPMTLFTS
-494 MRTTDN
+494 MRTTDS
-500 LAKDTS
+500 LSKDTS
-506 YFHAELLRLQQLVT
+506 YFHAELLRLQQLVN

-550 FLKKILSYPISGLV
+550 FLKRILSYPISGLV

-587 EIVHSGNQITYD
+587 EIVHSGSQITYD

>member
-1 MRAQK
+1 
-6 YKFLTTFSIYP
+6 
-17 FIFVQSKLPKMKPVD
+17 MK
-32 YYQEQIEHYAARL
+32 YYQKQIDHYTARL
-45 KQIKKRRNLVTLA
+45 KQIKKRRNLITLA

-63 GYMIFLLYLLINQST
+63 GYMIFLIYLLINHST

-84 GIGAVLVFILLT
+84 GIGAILVFIFLT
-96 LWDSKIIYRQRLI
+96 LWDSQIIYRQHLI

-190 AVEELCTGPKWCQ
+190 AAEELCAEPEWCQ

-213 TQALDAVVLKS
+213 TQALDAVILKS
-224 GSAESPFFSKGSTV
+224 GPTESPFFSKHSTV

-258 TPLPIS
+258 TPLPFS
-264 ISLSLSLLQL
+264 ISLVLSLLQL
-274 LVLALYIKK
+274 SALALYIKK
-283 INTYHQRLN
+283 INAYHQRLN

-314 SPFLQKI
+314 SPYLQKI

-339 QRIQNS
+339 HRIQNS

-355 FVLNGLYL
+355 FILNGLYL

-368 LLRLDRWRKAY
+368 LLRLDHWRKKY

-393 DALVSMANYR
+393 DALISMANYR

-411 PVISQDQ
+411 PVICQDR
-418 LLYTEEIGHPLLKSE
+418 LLDTEEIGHPLLKSE
-433 RNVTNNFSIRSLHQI
+433 RNVTNDFSIRSLHQI
-448 AIITGANM
+448 AIVTGANM

-482 CFAFQPMTLFTS
+482 YFAFQPMTLFTS
-494 MRTTDN
+494 MRTTDS
-500 LAKDTS
+500 LSKDTS
-506 YFHAELLRLQQLVT
+506 YFHAELLRLQQLVN

-550 FLKKILSYPISGLV
+550 FLKRILSYPISGLV

-587 EIVHSGNQITYD
+587 EIVHSGSQITYD

>member
-1 MRAQK
+1 
-6 YKFLTTFSIYP
+6 
-17 FIFVQSKLPKMKPVD
+17 
-32 YYQEQIEHYAARL
+32 
-45 KQIKKRRNLVTLA
+45 
-58 KLLTF
+58 
-63 GYMIFLLYLLINQST
+63 MIFLIYLLINHST

-84 GIGAVLVFILLT
+84 GIGAILVFIFLT
-96 LWDSKIIYRQRLI
+96 LWDSQIIYRQHLI

-190 AVEELCTGPKWCQ
+190 AAEELCAEPEWCQ

-213 TQALDAVVLKS
+213 TQALDAVILKS
-224 GSAESPFFSKGSTV
+224 GPTESPFFSKHSTV

-258 TPLPIS
+258 TPLPFS
-264 ISLSLSLLQL
+264 ISLVLSLLQL
-274 LVLALYIKK
+274 SALALYIKK
-283 INTYHQRLN
+283 INAYHQRLN

-314 SPFLQKI
+314 SPYLQKI

-339 QRIQNS
+339 HRIQNS

-355 FVLNGLYL
+355 FILNGLYL

-368 LLRLDRWRKAY
+368 LLRLDHWRKKY

-393 DALVSMANYR
+393 DALISMANYR

-411 PVISQDQ
+411 PVICQDR
-418 LLYTEEIGHPLLKSE
+418 LLDTEEIGHPLLKSE
-433 RNVTNNFSIRSLHQI
+433 RNVTNDFSIRSLHQI
-448 AIITGANM
+448 AIVTGANM

-482 CFAFQPMTLFTS
+482 YFVFQPMTLFTS
-494 MRTTDN
+494 MRTTDS
-500 LAKDTS
+500 LSKDTS
-506 YFHAELLRLQQLVT
+506 YFHAELLRLQQLVN

-550 FLKKILSYPISGLV
+550 FLKRILSYPISGLV

-587 EIVHSGNQITYD
+587 EIVHSGSQITYD

>member
-1 MRAQK
+1 
-6 YKFLTTFSIYP
+6 
-17 FIFVQSKLPKMKPVD
+17 MKPD
-32 YYQEQIEHYAARL
+32 EYYQKQIDHYTARL
-45 KQIKKRRNLVTLA
+45 KQIKKRRNLITLA

-63 GYMIFLLYLLINQST
+63 GYMIFLIYLLINHST

-84 GIGAVLVFILLT
+84 GIGAILVFIFLT
-96 LWDSKIIYRQRLI
+96 LWDSQIIYRQHLI

-190 AVEELCTGPKWCQ
+190 AAEELCAEPEWCQ

-213 TQALDAVVLKS
+213 TQALDAVILKS
-224 GSAESPFFSKGSTV
+224 GPTESPFFSKHSTV
-238 RLILWIANTIVIV
+238 RLILWIANTIIIV

-258 TPLPIS
+258 TPLPFS
-264 ISLSLSLLQL
+264 ISLVLSLLQL
-274 LVLALYIKK
+274 SALALYIKK
-283 INTYHQRLN
+283 INAYHQRLN

-314 SPFLQKI
+314 SPYLQKI

-339 QRIQNS
+339 HRIQNS

-355 FVLNGLYL
+355 FILNGLYL

-368 LLRLDRWRKAY
+368 LLRLDHWRKKY

-393 DALVSMANYR
+393 DALISMANYR

-411 PVISQDQ
+411 PVICQDR
-418 LLYTEEIGHPLLKSE
+418 LLDTEEIGHPLLKSE
-433 RNVTNNFSIRSLHQI
+433 RNVTNDFSIRSLHQI
-448 AIITGANM
+448 AIVTGANM

-482 CFAFQPMTLFTS
+482 YFAFQPMTLFTS
-494 MRTTDN
+494 MRTTDS
-500 LAKDTS
+500 LSKDTS
-506 YFHAELLRLQQLVT
+506 YFHAELLRLQQLVN

-550 FLKKILSYPISGLV
+550 FLKRILSYPISGLV

-587 EIVHSGNQITYD
+587 EIVHSGSQITYD

>member
-1 MRAQK
+1 
-6 YKFLTTFSIYP
+6 
-17 FIFVQSKLPKMKPVD
+17 MKPD
-32 YYQEQIEHYAARL
+32 EYYQKQIDHYTARL
-45 KQIKKRRNLVTLA
+45 KQIKKRRNLITLA

-63 GYMIFLLYLLINQST
+63 GYMIFLIYLLINHST

-84 GIGAVLVFILLT
+84 GIGAILVFIFLT
-96 LWDSKIIYRQRLI
+96 LWDSQIIYRQHLI

-190 AVEELCTGPKWCQ
+190 AAEELCAEPEWCQ

-213 TQALDAVVLKS
+213 TQALDAVILKS
-224 GSAESPFFSKGSTV
+224 GPTESPFFSKHSTV

-258 TPLPIS
+258 TPLPFS
-264 ISLSLSLLQL
+264 ISLVLSLLQL
-274 LVLALYIKK
+274 SALALYIKK
-283 INTYHQRLN
+283 INAYHQRLN

-314 SPFLQKI
+314 SPYLQKI

-339 QRIQNS
+339 HRIQNS

-355 FVLNGLYL
+355 FILNGLYL

-368 LLRLDRWRKAY
+368 LLRLDHWRKKY

-393 DALVSMANYR
+393 DALISMANYR

-411 PVISQDQ
+411 PVICQDR
-418 LLYTEEIGHPLLKSE
+418 LLDTEEIGHPLLKSE
-433 RNVTNNFSIRSLHQI
+433 RNVTNDFSIRSLHQI
-448 AIITGANM
+448 AIVTGANM

-482 CFAFQPMTLFTS
+482 YFAFQPMTLFTS
-494 MRTTDN
+494 MRTTDS
-500 LAKDTS
+500 LSKDTS
-506 YFHAELLRLQQLVT
+506 YFHAELLRLQQLVN

-550 FLKKILSYPISGLV
+550 FLKRILSYPISGLV

-587 EIVHSGNQITYD
+587 EIVHSGSQITYD

-620 LI
+620 FI

>member
-1 MRAQK
+1 
-6 YKFLTTFSIYP
+6 
-17 FIFVQSKLPKMKPVD
+17 MKPD
-32 YYQEQIEHYAARL
+32 EYYQKQIDHYTARL
-45 KQIKKRRNLVTLA
+45 KQIKKRRNLITLA

-63 GYMIFLLYLLINQST
+63 GYMIFLIYLLINHST

-84 GIGAVLVFILLT
+84 GIGAILVFIFLT
-96 LWDSKIIYRQRLI
+96 LWDSQIIYRQHLI

-190 AVEELCTGPKWCQ
+190 AAEELCAEPEWCQ

-213 TQALDAVVLKS
+213 TQALDAVILKS
-224 GSAESPFFSKGSTV
+224 GPTESPFFSKHSTV

-258 TPLPIS
+258 TPLPFS
-264 ISLSLSLLQL
+264 ISLVLSLLQL
-274 LVLALYIKK
+274 SALALYIKK
-283 INTYHQRLN
+283 INAYHQRLN

-314 SPFLQKI
+314 SPYLQKI
-321 RHSLF
+321 RHSLS

-339 QRIQNS
+339 HRIQNS

-355 FVLNGLYL
+355 FILNGLYL

-368 LLRLDRWRKAY
+368 LLRLDHWRKKY

-393 DALVSMANYR
+393 DALISMANYR

-411 PVISQDQ
+411 PVICQDR
-418 LLYTEEIGHPLLKSE
+418 LLDTEEIGHPLLKSE
-433 RNVTNNFSIRSLHQI
+433 RNVTNDFSIRSLHQI
-448 AIITGANM
+448 AIVTGANM

-482 CFAFQPMTLFTS
+482 YFAFQPMTLFTS
-494 MRTTDN
+494 MRTTDS
-500 LAKDTS
+500 LSKDTS
-506 YFHAELLRLQQLVT
+506 YFHAELLRLQQLVN

-550 FLKKILSYPISGLV
+550 FLKRILSYPISGLV

-587 EIVHSGNQITYD
+587 EIVHSGSQITYD

>member
-1 MRAQK
+1 
-6 YKFLTTFSIYP
+6 
-17 FIFVQSKLPKMKPVD
+17 MKPD
-32 YYQEQIEHYAARL
+32 EYYQKQIDHYTARL
-45 KQIKKRRNLVTLA
+45 KQIKKRRNLITLA

-63 GYMIFLLYLLINQST
+63 GYMIFLIYLLINHST

-84 GIGAVLVFILLT
+84 GIGAILVFIFLT
-96 LWDSKIIYRQRLI
+96 LWDSQIIYRQHLI

-132 GERFNDPAHPYAH
+132 GERFNDPAHPYAY

-190 AVEELCTGPKWCQ
+190 AAEELCAEPEWCQ

-213 TQALDAVVLKS
+213 TQALDAVILKS
-224 GSAESPFFSKGSTV
+224 GPTESPFFSKHSTV

-258 TPLPIS
+258 TPLPFS
-264 ISLSLSLLQL
+264 ISLVLSLLQL
-274 LVLALYIKK
+274 SALALYIKK
-283 INTYHQRLN
+283 INAYHQRLN

-314 SPFLQKI
+314 SPYLQKI

-339 QRIQNS
+339 HRIQNS

-355 FVLNGLYL
+355 FILNGLYL

-368 LLRLDRWRKAY
+368 LLRLDHWRKKY

-393 DALVSMANYR
+393 DALISMANYR

-411 PVISQDQ
+411 PVICQDR
-418 LLYTEEIGHPLLKSE
+418 LLDTEEIGHPLLKSE
-433 RNVTNNFSIRSLHQI
+433 RNVTNDFSIRSLHQI
-448 AIITGANM
+448 AIVTGANM

-482 CFAFQPMTLFTS
+482 YFAFQPMTLFTS
-494 MRTTDN
+494 MRTTDS
-500 LAKDTS
+500 LSKDTS
-506 YFHAELLRLQQLVT
+506 YFHAELLRLQQLVN

-550 FLKKILSYPISGLV
+550 FLKRILSYPISGLV

-587 EIVHSGNQITYD
+587 EIVHSGSQITYD

>member
-1 MRAQK
+1 
-6 YKFLTTFSIYP
+6 
-17 FIFVQSKLPKMKPVD
+17 MKPD
-32 YYQEQIEHYAARL
+32 EYYQKQIDHYTARL
-45 KQIKKRRNLVTLA
+45 KQIKKRRNLITLA

-63 GYMIFLLYLLINQST
+63 GYMIFLIYLLINHST

-84 GIGAVLVFILLT
+84 GIGAILVFIFLT
-96 LWDSKIIYRQRLI
+96 LWDSQIIYRQHLI

-132 GERFNDPAHPYAH
+132 GERFNDPVHPYAH

-190 AVEELCTGPKWCQ
+190 AAEELCAEPEWCQ

-213 TQALDAVVLKS
+213 TQALDAVILKS
-224 GSAESPFFSKGSTV
+224 GPTESPFFSKHSTV

-258 TPLPIS
+258 TPLPFS
-264 ISLSLSLLQL
+264 ISLVLSLLQL
-274 LVLALYIKK
+274 SALALYIKK
-283 INTYHQRLN
+283 INAYHQRLN

-314 SPFLQKI
+314 SPYLQKI

-339 QRIQNS
+339 HRIQNS

-355 FVLNGLYL
+355 FILNGLYL

-368 LLRLDRWRKAY
+368 LLRLDHWRKKY

-393 DALVSMANYR
+393 DALISMANYR

-411 PVISQDQ
+411 PVICQDR
-418 LLYTEEIGHPLLKSE
+418 LLDTEEIGHPLLKSE
-433 RNVTNNFSIRSLHQI
+433 RNVTNDFSIRSLHQI
-448 AIITGANM
+448 AIVTGANM

-482 CFAFQPMTLFTS
+482 YFAFQPMTLFTS
-494 MRTTDN
+494 MRTTDS
-500 LAKDTS
+500 LSKDTS
-506 YFHAELLRLQQLVT
+506 YFHAELLRLQQLVN

-550 FLKKILSYPISGLV
+550 FLKRILSYPISGLV

-587 EIVHSGNQITYD
+587 EIVHSGSQITYD
-599 YKLHPGIS
+599 YKLHLGIS

>member
-1 MRAQK
+1 MN
-6 YKFLTTFSIYP
+6 P
-17 FIFVQSKLPKMKPVD
+17 D
-32 YYQEQIEHYAARL
+32 EYYQKQIDHYTARL
-45 KQIKKRRNLVTLA
+45 KQIKKRRNLITLA

-63 GYMIFLLYLLINQST
+63 GYMIFLIYLLINHST

-84 GIGAVLVFILLT
+84 GIGAILVFIFLT
-96 LWDSKIIYRQRLI
+96 LWDSQIIYRQHLI

-190 AVEELCTGPKWCQ
+190 AAEELCAEPEWCQ

-213 TQALDAVVLKS
+213 TQALDAVILKS
-224 GSAESPFFSKGSTV
+224 GPTESPFFSKHSTV

-258 TPLPIS
+258 TPLPFS
-264 ISLSLSLLQL
+264 ISLVLSLLQL
-274 LVLALYIKK
+274 SALALYIKK
-283 INTYHQRLN
+283 INAYHQRLN

-314 SPFLQKI
+314 SPYLQKI

-339 QRIQNS
+339 HRIQNS

-355 FVLNGLYL
+355 FILNGLYL

-368 LLRLDRWRKAY
+368 LLRLDHWRKKY

-393 DALVSMANYR
+393 DALISMANYR

-411 PVISQDQ
+411 PVICQDR
-418 LLYTEEIGHPLLKSE
+418 LLDTEEIGHPLLKSE
-433 RNVTNNFSIRSLHQI
+433 RNVTNDFSIRSLHQI
-448 AIITGANM
+448 AIVTGANM

-482 CFAFQPMTLFTS
+482 YFAFQPMTLFTS
-494 MRTTDN
+494 MRTTDS
-500 LAKDTS
+500 LSKDTS
-506 YFHAELLRLQQLVT
+506 YFHAELLRLQQLVN

-550 FLKKILSYPISGLV
+550 FLKRILSYPISGLV

-587 EIVHSGNQITYD
+587 EIVHSGSQITYD

>member
-1 MRAQK
+1 
-6 YKFLTTFSIYP
+6 
-17 FIFVQSKLPKMKPVD
+17 MKPD
-32 YYQEQIEHYAARL
+32 EYYQKQIDHYTARL
-45 KQIKKRRNLVTLA
+45 KQIKKRRNLITLA

-63 GYMIFLLYLLINQST
+63 GYMIFLIYLLINHST

-84 GIGAVLVFILLT
+84 GIGAILVFIFLT
-96 LWDSKIIYRQRLI
+96 LWDSQIIYRQHLI

-190 AVEELCTGPKWCQ
+190 AAEELCAEPEWCQ

-213 TQALDAVVLKS
+213 TQALDAVILKS
-224 GSAESPFFSKGSTV
+224 GPTESPFFSKHSTV

-258 TPLPIS
+258 TPLPFS
-264 ISLSLSLLQL
+264 ISLVLSLLQL
-274 LVLALYIKK
+274 SALALYIKK
-283 INTYHQRLN
+283 INAYHQRLN

-314 SPFLQKI
+314 SPYLQKI

-339 QRIQNS
+339 HRIQNS

-355 FVLNGLYL
+355 FILNGLYL

-368 LLRLDRWRKAY
+368 LLRLDHWRKKY

-393 DALVSMANYR
+393 DALISMANYR

-411 PVISQDQ
+411 PVICQDR
-418 LLYTEEIGHPLLKSE
+418 LLDTEEIGHPLLESE
-433 RNVTNNFSIRSLHQI
+433 RNVTNDFSICSLHQI
-448 AIITGANM
+448 AIVTGANM

-482 CFAFQPMTLFTS
+482 YFAFQPMTLFTS
-494 MRTTDN
+494 MRTTDS
-500 LAKDTS
+500 LSKDTS
-506 YFHAELLRLQQLVT
+506 YFHAELLRLQQLVN

-550 FLKKILSYPISGLV
+550 FLKRILSYPISGLV

-587 EIVHSGNQITYD
+587 EIVHSGSQITYD